1 MTEWQTVCRL
11 EDLIEERGA
20 ACMVDGRQV
29 AIFRVE
35 GGTVVAVS
43 NRDPF
48 AGANVISRGIV
59 GTRQD
64 RWFVASPMYKNR
76 FDLATGRSH
85 DDADVALE
93 TFRTR
98 VEHGT
103 VYVATTEA

>member
-1 MTEWQTVCRL
+1 MRGWYSVCRL

-20 ACMVDGRQV
+20 ACLVDGKQV

-35 GGTVVAVS
+35 GVTVMAVS

-59 GTRQD
+59 GTCQD

-76 FDLATGRSH
+76 FDLLTGHSH

-93 TFRTR
+93 VFRTR
-98 VEHGT
+98 VERGM
-103 VYVATTEA
+103 VYVSPLET